1 MRKSM
6 LTTGSMALLG
16 LFCTGLAAS
25 SVWAEEEKPTA
36 DLSVSALSKYVWR
49 GFELSKDSIV
59 LQPSMTVGYKGF
71 GFNLW
76 GNLDTDLHDSFRYD
90 DDGNETTD
98 SWTETDMTIS
108 YDGSCNFAD
117 YGVGYIYYS
126 LDGLEDTQEVYVS
139 ATLKTLLSP
148 SLAIYR
154 DFDSLPGWYLT
165 LGVSHSFAINEKLN
179 LDLGAQV
186 SYLYSDDD
194 SSYSEMTLDANG
206 DWVATG
212 DAYRDFHDGRL
223 SASMSFPLG
232 EYFSLTPE
240 IYYSFPLSSEA
251 DDLLESASVN
261 GSDSDF
267 VYGGVTLSMSF

>member
-25 SVWAEEEKPTA
+25 TTWAEEEKPTA

-76 GNLDTDLHDSFRYD
+76 GNLDTDLHDSFGGD
-90 DDGNETTD
+90 DQDSS

-108 YDGSCNFAD
+108 YDASCSFAD
-117 YGVGYIYYS
+117 YGVGYIYYG

-148 SLAIYR
+148 ALAIYR
-154 DFDSLPGWYLT
+154 DFSNLPGWYLT

-194 SSYSEMTLDANG
+194 SSYSEMTRDANG

-223 SASMSFPLG
+223 SASMSFPVG
-232 EYFSLTPE
+232 EYFSVTPE

-251 DDLLESASVN
+251 QDLLESTSVN
-261 GSDSDF
+261 GEDSDF